1 MSERKHR
8 REFLAD
14 VGQGMLLASVGVGLA
29 TDLGIAPALADQSDN
44 RLTFGKMEP
53 LVALMQDTPPDKLQP
68 ILVTKIESGVELKT
82 LVAAGALANARSF
95 GGQDYVGF
103 HTIMALMPAWQMSK
117 QMPKGTEALPVLKV
131 LYRNAE
137 RIQEHGGRKTE
148 VLKPI
153 TDQALSEGNGGRQ
166 LQTITRSG
174 NMTAAE
180 QAFYRLSQGE
190 PSDAYDALQP
200 IVHDDIN
207 VHRVALAWRS
217 WDVLQL
223 TGKEHAHTL
232 LRQSVRYCVQEEN
245 NWIRPKRNGKLPI
258 RATLPKMLD
267 QYKLAGA
274 KLGTKRGD
282 DQWLA
287 ELTRA
292 IFSGS
297 REQAAE
303 AVAAALAEGFAPE
316 SVGEAIS
323 LAANQ
328 LVLHDS
334 GRAKDIER
342 KGHCE
347 RLKGSVH
354 GDSVGVHASDAANA
368 WRNIARVSNH
378 RNAVASLITAA
389 FHTAGQAGRVGRD
402 PYPFA
407 DQQENLRG
415 KEPNGLLRETE
426 QAILAQDQAGA
437 AAAVALYAELGRAPE
452 PVFELLLKYAV
463 SQDGALHAEK
473 YYQTVTEEFNG
484 GRSAFRWNHLIGLA
498 RVTASEYGWPAP
510 GHEDATRLL
519 LG

>member
-1 MSERKHR
+1 
-8 REFLAD
+8 
-14 VGQGMLLASVGVGLA
+14 MLVASVGAALA
-29 TDLGIAPALADQSDN
+29 SDLGLAPALAADSDG
-44 RLTFGKMEP
+44 RLTFGDMEP
-53 LVALMQDTPPDKLQP
+53 LVGLMQDTPPGKLQQ
-68 ILVTKIESGVELKT
+68 ILVEKIKSGVELKK

-95 GGQDYVGF
+95 GGQDYIGF
-103 HTIMALMPAWQMSK
+103 HTIMALTPAWQMSK
-117 QMPKGTEALPVLKV
+117 QMPKGTEAMPVLKV
-131 LYRNAE
+131 LYRNTE

-153 TDQALSEGNGGRQ
+153 TGKALPEEGGGRR
-166 LQTITRSG
+166 LQAVMHTG
-174 NMTAAE
+174 NMDDAE
-180 QAFYRLSQGE
+180 QTFYGLSQGE
-190 PSDAYDALQP
+190 PNDAYNALLH
-200 IVHDDIN
+200 IVQDDVD

-223 TGKEHAHTL
+223 TGSEYAHTL
-232 LRQSVRYCVQEEN
+232 LRQSVRYCTDAEAG
-245 NWIRPKRNGKLPI
+245 WIRRRSGGTRPI
-258 RATLPKMLD
+258 RKTLPKMLD
-267 QYKLAGA
+267 QYKLLS
-274 KLGTKRGD
+274 KKPGTRPGD

-287 ELTRA
+287 ELTSA

-303 AVAAALAEGFAPE
+303 AAASALGDGFAAT

-328 LVLHDS
+328 LVLHDP

-368 WRNIARVSNH
+368 WRNIVRVSNH

-389 FHTAGQAGRVGRD
+389 FHTAGQAGRVGSE

-407 DQQENLRG
+407 DQQEDLRD
-415 KEPNGLLRETE
+415 KDPTRLLRETE
-426 QAILAQDQAGA
+426 KSIQSQDQAGA
-437 AAAVALYAELGRAPE
+437 AAAVALYGELGHSPK
-452 PVFELLLKYAV
+452 PVFDLMLKYAV

-473 YYQTVTEEFNG
+473 YYQTVTEEFKS
-484 GRSAFRWNHLIGLA
+484 GRAKFRWNHLVGLA
-498 RVTASEYGWPAP
+498 RVTASEFGWPAP
-510 GHEDATRLL
+510 GHNDAARLL
-519 LG
+519 TG